1 MSLIA
6 GRIDCRLRD
15 VTAADEPFLRALYAE
30 AHGAELAGLPPGLRE
45 SLLDLQ
51 FRARVASYAAYSTLT
66 TSIVLV
72 GEEPVGHL
80 VVGMAGGS
88 RHLVDIALVHGHRGR
103 GIGTELLRCLISDAD
118 RDRLP
123 LTLNVAHG
131 SPARHLYERLGFV
144 ACGEIPFR
152 VVMRREPLQAPS
164 HALPVSSTPLTRS
177 TS

>member
-1 MSLIA
+1 MSLTA
-6 GRIDCRLRD
+6 GRLDWNLRD
-15 VTAADEPFLRALYAE
+15 VTAADEPFLRGLYAE
-30 AHGAELAGLPPGLRE
+30 AHGAELAGLPPELRE

-51 FRARVASYAAYSTLT
+51 FRARVASYAAYRTLS
-66 TSIVLV
+66 TSIVLL

-88 RHLVDIALVHGHRGR
+88 RHLVDIALVHGHRGS
-103 GIGTELLRCLISDAD
+103 GIGTALLRFLTREAD

-123 LTLNVAHG
+123 ITLNVAHG

-152 VVMRREPLQAPS
+152 VVMRREPLDSRS
-164 HALPVSSTPLTRS
+164 HQLPHSSTPLTRS